1 MAIISQET
9 WDNFSSEKKKRIIEE
24 YKTSPTN
31 AHKRYLETLYSK
43 ENLTSN
49 NYGNN

>member
-1 MAIISQET
+1 MSIISQET
-9 WDNFSSEKKKRIIEE
+9 WNNFSPEKKKKIRED
-24 YKTSPTN
+24 YHNSPTN
-31 AHKRYLETLYSK
+31 ARKRYLEAHYGK